1 MKKILRFFRKNYL
14 IIVFLLVV
22 TSFFG
27 YQISKS
33 LYPIPS
39 DTIVGLYYPFRDLYA
54 KTNPNGIPFKNFLI
68 TDPVRQTI
76 PWKSL
81 GVALLSNYKLPLW
94 NPYEMAGKPL
104 IGNFQSSVFYP
115 FNLILLVKPL
125 FFSWSIFVYLQ
136 LVLASVFFYLYL
148 RSLNIKREGSIL
160 GVVAFC
166 FSGFVTSWFEWGT
179 VIHTALWLPLI
190 LFSIDK
196 SFKTSKLVWSIV
208 LLISFVFSFFGGH
221 LQTFFYLF
229 IFASVYYL
237 ARWFQNGKK
246 FKYLFIFAV
255 INILLLLITYIQ
267 WFPSLQ
273 FISFSARGID
283 QEWTKAGWF
292 IPWQNL
298 VQFIAPD
305 FFGNP
310 TTLNYWGIWNY
321 AEFVGY
327 IGIIPLVFAFY
338 SMFSRFD
345 KKTLFFSSAFIMSLV
360 LSLPTFFAKIP
371 FLLNLPF
378 ISSSQPTRL
387 LFIACFSL
395 SVLAALGFD
404 YFIRLSKRNIFIT
417 ISFFGLLLLGLWF
430 FVLGFRFEPELL
442 NVSKRNLYFPS
453 LIFAILLVLLLII
466 NLGKNKLKKILILL
480 LIIIAFID
488 GFRFFTKFNTFSDKK
503 YFFPETSVVNFLKK
517 DKSVFRIASLDSRTL
532 APNFLTFYKIQ
543 SVEGYDPLFLKSY
556 AEFVAAS
563 ERGRPDISPPY
574 GFNRIITPHNVF
586 SNMLDLLNVKY
597 ILSLDEISSKKFEKV
612 FESGKTK
619 VYENKNVFPRVFFVE
634 KAIYLKTKEE
644 QIKGMFE
651 NDLAKTAVVGEKID
665 GVLNVGKAVI
675 NSYAENEIII
685 KTNNEGE
692 GFLVLTD
699 AFYPSWKATIDGKMV
714 KINKTD
720 YTFRGLLVPKGEH
733 EIKFYIT
740 L

>member
-1 MKKILRFFRKNYL
+1 
-14 IIVFLLVV
+14 
-22 TSFFG
+22 
-27 YQISKS
+27 
-33 LYPIPS
+33 
-39 DTIVGLYYPFRDLYA
+39 
-54 KTNPNGIPFKNFLI
+54 
-68 TDPVRQTI
+68 
-76 PWKSL
+76 
-81 GVALLSNYKLPLW
+81 
-94 NPYEMAGKPL
+94 
-104 IGNFQSSVFYP
+104 
-115 FNLILLVKPL
+115 
-125 FFSWSIFVYLQ
+125 
-136 LVLASVFFYLYL
+136 
-148 RSLNIKREGSIL
+148 
-160 GVVAFC
+160 
-166 FSGFVTSWFEWGT
+166 
-179 VIHTALWLPLI
+179 
-190 LFSIDK
+190 
-196 SFKTSKLVWSIV
+196 
-208 LLISFVFSFFGGH
+208 
-221 LQTFFYLF
+221 
-229 IFASVYYL
+229 
-237 ARWFQNGKK
+237 
-246 FKYLFIFAV
+246 
-255 INILLLLITYIQ
+255 
-267 WFPSLQ
+267 
-273 FISFSARGID
+273 
-283 QEWTKAGWF
+283 
-292 IPWQNL
+292 
-298 VQFIAPD
+298 
-305 FFGNP
+305 
-310 TTLNYWGIWNY
+310 
-321 AEFVGY
+321 
-327 IGIIPLVFAFY
+327 
-338 SMFSRFD
+338 MFSRFD

>member
-292 IPWQNL
+292 I
-298 VQFIAPD
+298 
-305 FFGNP
+305 
-310 TTLNYWGIWNY
+310 T
-321 AEFVGY
+321 
-327 IGIIPLVFAFY
+327 
-338 SMFSRFD
+338 
-345 KKTLFFSSAFIMSLV
+345 
-360 LSLPTFFAKIP
+360 
-371 FLLNLPF
+371 
-378 ISSSQPTRL
+378 
-387 LFIACFSL
+387 
-395 SVLAALGFD
+395 
-404 YFIRLSKRNIFIT
+404 
-417 ISFFGLLLLGLWF
+417 
-430 FVLGFRFEPELL
+430 
-442 NVSKRNLYFPS
+442 
-453 LIFAILLVLLLII
+453 
-466 NLGKNKLKKILILL
+466 
-480 LIIIAFID
+480 
-488 GFRFFTKFNTFSDKK
+488 
-503 YFFPETSVVNFLKK
+503 
-517 DKSVFRIASLDSRTL
+517 
-532 APNFLTFYKIQ
+532 
-543 SVEGYDPLFLKSY
+543 
-556 AEFVAAS
+556 
-563 ERGRPDISPPY
+563 
-574 GFNRIITPHNVF
+574 
-586 SNMLDLLNVKY
+586 
-597 ILSLDEISSKKFEKV
+597 
-612 FESGKTK
+612 
-619 VYENKNVFPRVFFVE
+619 
-634 KAIYLKTKEE
+634 
-644 QIKGMFE
+644 
-651 NDLAKTAVVGEKID
+651 
-665 GVLNVGKAVI
+665 
-675 NSYAENEIII
+675 
-685 KTNNEGE
+685 
-692 GFLVLTD
+692 
-699 AFYPSWKATIDGKMV
+699 
-714 KINKTD
+714 
-720 YTFRGLLVPKGEH
+720 
-733 EIKFYIT
+733 
-740 L
+740 